1 MYISATLFCMRPSAG
16 NGRYPQTAKCSR
28 SVPEKIV
35 SRCAAV
41 LLSLRKPACGYR
53 NRILSEL
60 QKASFFCCRRT
71 IAFCIVGLCRN
82 PCTGLSMQT
91 GGDMPVFWR
100 RKPCSAGKTGCGKK
114 GSKQSFRYRCI
125 RKKNGI
131 ADIIRLRFLAG
142 HCQKKWI
149 FRVFRV

>member
-60 QKASFFCCRRT
+60 QIRVGDLDVSIVLPREAALKTTLARIL
-71 IAFCIVGLCRN
+71 IALVLSPYIFRKFVLF
-82 PCTGLSMQT
+82 GLSQDFQISSDT
-91 GGDMPVFWR
+91 LF
-100 RKPCSAGKTGCGKK
+100 S
-114 GSKQSFRYRCI
+114 SL
-125 RKKNGI
+125 
-131 ADIIRLRFLAG
+131 RLRKLN
-142 HCQKKWI
+142 
-149 FRVFRV
+149 RVTSMN